1 MSTVG
6 RSYDNLLKNRCV
18 VTGGVLVTALAYL
31 SLTRLNVLSVES
43 QRWGLHEHQKHL
55 AQLSIA
61 EITVGSALALV
72 ALLGCVETLIT
83 KKVVRARREAT
94 VAMSDVLSRKMERRQ
109 QEGVEDRAL
118 DTVAGVII
126 LAQIAVSLAA
136 LTLMVW
142 VEKDIPPRR
151 TNCRGCMEDLLFVVQ
166 RMIPTIAAFLF
177 ASALSQCFIIVINK
191 VLTNREI
198 VQAKIDRMNNLQ
210 SYKLSSVNMD
220 EYRGKW
226 AQRRPTSRST
236 NINFSGSLFHRS
248 LAECPSVFDTPQ
260 GQQSKFQHEQIDV
273 RMTLAPKK
281 QPIKIVVTQPSDDVT
296 RTLSRSWPSEDAP
309 VPPDFSH
316 YANIE

>member
-1 MSTVG
+1 MRRDIDHKKGCSSRRMRRIY
-6 RSYDNLLKNRCV
+6 RSAEPP
-18 VTGGVLVTALAYL
+18 GLV
-31 SLTRLNVLSVES
+31 
-43 QRWGLHEHQKHL
+43 Q
-55 AQLSIA
+55 
-61 EITVGSALALV
+61 
-72 ALLGCVETLIT
+72 
-83 KKVVRARREAT
+83 
-94 VAMSDVLSRKMERRQ
+94 
-109 QEGVEDRAL
+109 L